1 MATKF
6 SDKAEPHYLRAVHYE
21 DLGRIEDAIREYRM
35 ANRIKK
41 DLIPARK
48 RLGDLLMRLGR
59 IEEAIQQY
67 QKATEITSQKRK
79 WKRILVPDE
88 DKYSLPQVL
97 QSLAKAYEKLGQH
110 DQVVIT
116 WQRITQS
123 PPIHPGDDGI
133 IAWAHQQLER
143 EGIYEDHEK

>member
-1 MATKF
+1 
-6 SDKAEPHYLRAVHYE
+6 
-21 DLGRIEDAIREYRM
+21 
-35 ANRIKK
+35 
-41 DLIPARK
+41 
-48 RLGDLLMRLGR
+48 MRLGR